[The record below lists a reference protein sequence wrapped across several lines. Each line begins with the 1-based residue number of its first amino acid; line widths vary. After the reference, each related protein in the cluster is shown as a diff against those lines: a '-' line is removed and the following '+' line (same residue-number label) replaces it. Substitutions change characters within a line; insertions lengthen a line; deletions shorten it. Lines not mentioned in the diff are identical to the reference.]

1 MVHVGD
7 AADEQEEREREREK
21 CEYRRRRSSALY
33 QRRYAF
39 ARAHLAEERMT
50 RQESLTISTVCIR
63 ACVHVCTQEVS
74 SEELLSASA
83 LMTEERDEA
92 LRRGV
97 IVRGVRYEL
106 HRLITAPATS
116 SEAEPQSGPPWQA
129 VWGRK
134 PAEVPEK
141 TVGIAIYNAVRYSV

>member
-1 MVHVGD
+1 M
-7 AADEQEEREREREK
+7 
-21 CEYRRRRSSALY
+21 Y
-33 QRRYAF
+33 QRRRYAF
-39 ARAHLAEERMT
+39 SLARAHLAEERMT

-97 IVRGVRYEL
+97 IVRGVRYEV